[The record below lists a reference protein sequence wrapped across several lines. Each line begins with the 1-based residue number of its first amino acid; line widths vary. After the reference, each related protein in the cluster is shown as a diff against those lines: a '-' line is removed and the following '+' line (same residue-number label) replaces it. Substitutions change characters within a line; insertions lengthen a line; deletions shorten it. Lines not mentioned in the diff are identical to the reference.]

1 MVNTLLTGFI
11 ENNEKLTKKIYEV
24 CDEIAKLYGRVW
36 VDGAVW
42 INILKS
48 PKVRNAGYKYFM
60 KSFKDRDDAKN
71 PRRQSES
78 NKSIESSSES
88 NSKKD

>member
-1 MVNTLLTGFI
+1 M
-11 ENNEKLTKKIYEV
+11 
-24 CDEIAKLYGRVW
+24 W

-60 KSFKDRDDAKN
+60 KMFKDRDKAKEESEN
-71 PRRQSES
+71 PQQNEQNNTKEEARE
-78 NKSIESSSES
+78 NH
-88 NSKKD
+88 N